1 MDQREQQVYV
11 CKKASAEGEISGE
24 WVELRDTVSAE
35 APAEWTK
42 VRCGWTTDALLI
54 QFLCGDSHI
63 VSDYTERDEPLYNQ
77 DVVEVFIDEAGSG
90 TGYLEL
96 EVSPRNVVF
105 DARIANDGSGTLG
118 IDTSWDIEGLHTNVS
133 EVEAGVRLY
142 DIRVPAGSFAQPL
155 EAGQRWRVN
164 FYRIDENRAGV
175 REYQAW
181 QPTGLVNFHKPD
193 RFGTLLF
200 EN

>member
-1 MDQREQQVYV
+1 MDREEQHVYA
-11 CKKASAEGEISGE
+11 CKRMDAEGGISGE
-24 WVELRDTVSAE
+24 WAELRDTVSGVK
-35 APAEWTK
+35 PAEWTK
-42 VRCGWTTDALLI
+42 VRCGWTADALHI
-54 QFLCGDSHI
+54 QFRCGDGHI

-105 DARIANDGSGTLG
+105 DARIANDGQGTLG
-118 IDTSWDIEGLHTNVS
+118 IDLSWDIEGLRT
-133 EVEAGVRLY
+133 EVNETSPGEWLY
-142 DIRVPAGSFAQPL
+142 DIRIPAGSFTRPL

-164 FYRIDENRAGV
+164 FYRIDENPAGV

-181 QPTGLVNFHKPD
+181 QPTGLVNFHKPA
-193 RFGTLLF
+193 RFGTLVF